1 MTSQKSFKHRVR
13 TRMEKTGESYTAAR
27 AQLLPREQEPD
38 VGPTGRPY
46 REWFAELD
54 EWGATAR
61 EHKEIA
67 AWLMSEQG
75 VSGWWAQNITVEYE
89 RARGLRAVG
98 QGRDGLFRVNA
109 TKTVGVPVE
118 DLYAA
123 VTDAVRRD
131 EWLPGVYLNERT
143 ATPHRTARYDWG
155 DGSTRVIVGFE
166 TKSGGKSVVAISHER
181 LPDSETAATMKA
193 FWRERL
199 SGLKAL
205 LEAR

>member
-1 MTSQKSFKHRVR
+1 MTSQKSFKQRVR
-13 TRMEKTGESYTAAR
+13 TRMAKTGESYTAAR
-27 AQLLPREQEPD
+27 GQLLPREQEPD

-54 EWGATAR
+54 EWGAIDR
-61 EHKEIA
+61 SHKEIA
-67 AWLMSEQG
+67 AWLMNEQG
-75 VSGWWAQNITVEYE
+75 VRGWWAQNITVEYE
-89 RARGLRAVG
+89 RARGLREVG

-109 TKTVGVPVE
+109 TKTVAVPVE

-123 VTDAVRRD
+123 VVDASRRE
-131 EWLPGVYLNERT
+131 EWLPGVQLRQRT
-143 ATPHRTARYDWG
+143 ATPHRTARFDWG
-155 DGSTRVIVGFE
+155 EGSTRVIFGFE
-166 TKSGGKSVVAISHER
+166 TKSDAKSVIALSHER

>member
-1 MTSQKSFKHRVR
+1 MTSQKSFKQRVR
-13 TRMEKTGESYTAAR
+13 TRMAKTGESYTAAR
-27 AQLLPREQEPD
+27 EQLLPREQEPD

-46 REWFAELD
+46 SFWFAALD
-54 EWGATAR
+54 EWGAIDR
-61 EHKEIA
+61 SHKQIA
-67 AWLMSEQG
+67 AWLMDEQG
-75 VSGWWAQNITVEYE
+75 VPGWWAQNITVEYE
-89 RARGLRAVG
+89 RARGLREKG
-98 QGRDGLFRVNA
+98 QGRDGFFTVNA
-109 TKTVGVPVE
+109 SKTVAVPIE

-131 EWLPGVYLNERT
+131 EWLPGVYLTERT
-143 ATPHRTARYDWG
+143 ATPHRGARYDWG
-155 DGSTRVIVGFE
+155 DGSTRVVIGFE
-166 TKSGGKSVVAISHER
+166 TKGDGKSLIALQHQR

>member
-1 MTSQKSFKHRVR
+1 MTSQKSFKQRVR

-27 AQLLPREQEPD
+27 SQLLPREQEPD

-54 EWGATAR
+54 EWGAVGR

-67 AWLMSEQG
+67 AWLMNEQG
-75 VSGWWAQNITVEYE
+75 VRGWWAQHITVEYE
-89 RARGLRAVG
+89 RARGLREKG
-98 QGRDGLFRVNA
+98 QGRDGFFTVNA
-109 TKTVGVPVE
+109 SKTVAVPVE
-118 DLYAA
+118 ELFAA
-123 VTDAVRRD
+123 VTDAARRE
-131 EWLPGVYLNERT
+131 EWLPGVVLRERT
-143 ATPHRTARYDWG
+143 ATPHRNARFDWG
-155 DGSTRVIVGFE
+155 EGSTRVIVGFE
-166 TKSGGKSVVAISHER
+166 VKGERKSVVALQHER
-181 LPDSETAATMKA
+181 LPEAETAATMKA